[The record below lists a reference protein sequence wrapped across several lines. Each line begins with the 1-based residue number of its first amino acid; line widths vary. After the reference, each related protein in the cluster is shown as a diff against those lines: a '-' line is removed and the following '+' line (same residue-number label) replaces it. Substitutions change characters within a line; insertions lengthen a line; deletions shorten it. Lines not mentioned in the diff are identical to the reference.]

1 MRIVLLLATL
11 ALTACATRAVD
22 SATAVPV
29 PADRVLA
36 FASAGSDTAP
46 VTVTRD
52 SGMMNA
58 GCPLAFLVDGK
69 PALMIRRAETA
80 TLHLPAGD
88 RLVGVAPAG
97 GGLCDS
103 QADRYRREVSQ
114 RVVAGQPLRLRIGL
128 QSDGEPYVQPT
139 SG

>member
-1 MRIVLLLATL
+1 MRIVLLIATL

-22 SATAVPV
+22 STTAAPV
-29 PADRVLA
+29 PADRVLS
-36 FASAGSDTAP
+36 FAVAGTDTVP
-46 VTVTRD
+46 VTITRD

>member
-1 MRIVLLLATL
+1 MKSCIIVLALLVSG
-11 ALTACATRAVD
+11 CATRAVD
-22 SATAVPV
+22 STAAAAV

-46 VTVTRD
+46 VTITRD

-103 QADRYRREVSQ
+103 QAERYRREVSQ